1 MCPPR
6 DQLLLDPTFRDSDEI
21 LRTESLLAGRDVV
34 PLAGEEIKGTCDQ
47 LEVQAAAEPH
57 ELALGQVVL
66 LEELADRLQLPA
78 PGQVER
84 IFVPAVE
91 TPRPSAPTDQ
101 RGEPC
106 CRNPT
111 MKKWW

>member
-34 PLAGEEIKGTCDQ
+34 PLAGEEIKGTCDR

-66 LEELADRLQLPA
+66 LEELADRLQLQR
-78 PGQVER
+78 PGMSSGSSYQLSKH
-84 IFVPAVE
+84 PDPP
-91 TPRPSAPTDQ
+91 PRPINGASLVAGI
-101 RGEPC
+101 R
-106 CRNPT
+106 R
-111 MKKWW
+111 

>member
-34 PLAGEEIKGTCDQ
+34 PLAGE
-47 LEVQAAAEPH
+47 
-57 ELALGQVVL
+57 
-66 LEELADRLQLPA
+66 
-78 PGQVER
+78 
-84 IFVPAVE
+84 
-91 TPRPSAPTDQ
+91 
-101 RGEPC
+101 
-106 CRNPT
+106 